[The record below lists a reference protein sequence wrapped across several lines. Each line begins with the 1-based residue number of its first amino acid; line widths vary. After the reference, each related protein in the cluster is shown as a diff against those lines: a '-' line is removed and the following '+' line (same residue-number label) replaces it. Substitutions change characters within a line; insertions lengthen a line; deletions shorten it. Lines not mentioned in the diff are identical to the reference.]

1 MPNLIHLQKDLILK
15 FIEERDVST
24 IEIDGGKGKV
34 FLSEMRLEKDLLAI
48 PFEFILDVGI
58 IKKKIKRDFTIS
70 YFDVEN
76 NVLSFLISLKGSSV
90 QRLENLIIQMINPFI
105 NRFVKGR
112 ASVKIESNVVK
123 VDLNEMLE
131 KYLTTFTLE
140 LKEIA
145 IFDNE
150 INVLFN

>member
-1 MPNLIHLQKDLILK
+1 M
-15 FIEERDVST
+15 
-24 IEIDGGKGKV
+24 
-34 FLSEMRLEKDLLAI
+34 
-48 PFEFILDVGI
+48 
-58 IKKKIKRDFTIS
+58 
-70 YFDVEN
+70 EN

-90 QRLENLIIQMINPFI
+90 QRLENLIIQMINPLI
-105 NRFVKGR
+105 NRFIKGR

-123 VDLNEMLE
+123 IDLNEILE